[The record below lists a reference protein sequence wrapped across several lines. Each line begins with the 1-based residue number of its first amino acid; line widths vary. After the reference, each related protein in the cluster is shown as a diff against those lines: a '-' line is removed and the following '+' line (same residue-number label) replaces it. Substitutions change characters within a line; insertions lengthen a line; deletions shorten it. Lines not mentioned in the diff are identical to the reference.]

1 MEVTDAAVVAQVQAG
16 DRDAFRFLVDRHGR
30 NLFRLAYRMTG
41 NQQDSEEIVQETF
54 LRAYK
59 ALDRF
64 EMRSNFGTWIYR
76 IAVNRTLDF
85 LNAKKTQMAT
95 KDTYQIADDP
105 DPENSREVQV
115 AAQDAGPDR
124 MLMSVEMKARMAQ
137 ALALLTPAER
147 VAFTMRHMEG
157 RSIEEISQ
165 TLNLKTSAAKN
176 SVFRAVQ
183 KLRQQLEPFA
193 SPGSPARPARGGGSP
208 GSPARPARWGG
219 SPVR

>member
-1 MEVTDAAVVAQVQAG
+1 MEVSDAAVVAQVLTG
-16 DRDAFRFLVDRHGR
+16 DRDAFRLLVDRHGR
-30 NLFRLAYRMTG
+30 TLFRLAYRMTG

-59 ALDRF
+59 ALDKF
-64 EMRSNFGTWIYR
+64 EMRANFGTWIYR
-76 IAVNRTLDF
+76 IAVNRALDF
-85 LNAKKTQMAT
+85 LNAKKTQMQNR
-95 KDTYQIADDP
+95 DTYQIVDDP
-105 DPENSREVQV
+105 DPENAREVQV
-115 AAQDAGPDR
+115 ESGHAGPDR
-124 MLMSVEMKARMAQ
+124 LVIGAEMKSRLAQ
-137 ALALLTPAER
+137 ALARLTPAER

-157 RSIEEISQ
+157 RSIDEISQ

-193 SPGSPARPARGGGSP
+193 NP